1 MRHPITTKP
10 ANDATVDDFNFEAND
25 AYKQIINKASGVQY
39 FLNPID
45 TKLIENDN
53 QPMNTPSREEFNAKI
68 EAVEARMDTRVSS
81 IEGKIDGLMTRM
93 EERDKRFDERTL
105 SIQSDITTMKRD
117 MVENSRSLKYWLI
130 GTGIATVIGLF
141 GANITMVQ
149 TMFGAFESGK
159 SQATAI
165 TQATEQIKQTQE
177 QLKAIEDRLAKQTT
191 EFE

>member
-191 EFE
+191 EFK